1 MSYLLYDESN
11 KYILNKLLGAGLTC
25 KCFLGQKII
34 SPSKYSE
41 LFAIKIFPQKFH
53 EYYLN
58 EVNILSKLSS
68 NNNIIKLYEHGQGY
82 IEPLSDNDKLENTN
96 EINDK
101 ENQTN
106 SESNTKID
114 KEKIFFSV
122 MEYIPNGELKDY
134 VQGTSTRIP
143 EKISAKIFANIA
155 LTVKCLHENNIA
167 HCDIKPE
174 NILMNNKYRPIL
186 NDFGFSHFFETK
198 NGDYTL
204 HKFAGSVIYSGPET
218 RKAYTKGFD
227 ALKNDIFSLGIL
239 LFVITI
245 GDFPFQKASYSDYKY
260 RYIIKRNYTKFWEHF
275 NYIEISDE
283 FKDLINK
290 LICIT
295 PSQRLDIDKVLDHP
309 WLKKYINICNKDD
322 NKIEIGDNFV
332 DDDVFNEFN
341 SRKG

>member
-1 MSYLLYDESN
+1 MAYLLFNETN

-25 KCFLGQKII
+25 KCFLGQKKL
-34 SPSKYSE
+34 SPKKNSE
-41 LFAIKIFPQKFH
+41 SFAIKIFPQKFH

-68 NNNIIKLYEHGQGY
+68 NPNIIKLHEHGEGY
-82 IEPLSDNDKLENTN
+82 IEPISDLNKPEDSNKINEDENT
-96 EINDK
+96 
-101 ENQTN
+101 TN
-106 SESNTKID
+106 SESDSKIA

-134 VQGTSTRIP
+134 VEGTATRIP

-155 LTVKCLHENNIA
+155 LTVKYLHDNDIS
-167 HCDIKPE
+167 HGDIKPE
-174 NILMNNKYRPIL
+174 NILMNNKFRPIL

-204 HKFAGSVIYSGPET
+204 HKFAGSIIYSGPET
-218 RKAYTKGFD
+218 RKAYSKGYD

-245 GDFPFQKASYSDYKY
+245 GDFPFNKNSHSDDKF
-260 RYIIKRNYTKFWEHF
+260 RYIIKKNYTKFWEHF
-275 NYIEISDE
+275 SYIEISDE

-290 LICIT
+290 LICFT
-295 PSQRLDIDKVLDHP
+295 PTQRPDIDKVLEHP
-309 WLKKYINICNKDD
+309 WLKKYINISNKSD
-322 NKIEIGDNFV
+322 KIEIGDNFV